1 MVFEGQNVVSDTTV
15 SSVQSYDE
23 STDWIPYLQQAD
35 IFVLEVNEGGINNV
49 GMGILDY
56 ILEHPSV
63 LG

>member
-1 MVFEGQNVVSDTTV
+1 MAYLS
-15 SSVQSYDE
+15 
-23 STDWIPYLQQAD
+23 YLQQAD

-56 ILEHPSV
+56 MEHPSV